1 MSVRFLSL
9 CYVPE
14 ENISK
19 QELAPTSFR
28 VLCPWAVGE
37 LSVDDTYFLL
47 DHLWCIS
54 IVDEQCAFCR
64 VLAP

>member
-1 MSVRFLSL
+1 MSVYFLSL

-14 ENISK
+14 ENINK
-19 QELAPTSFR
+19 QELAPTSFH

-37 LSVDDTYFLL
+37 LSMNDTYFLL
-47 DHLWCIS
+47 GHLWCIS
-54 IVDEQCAFCR
+54 IVDGQYAFCR